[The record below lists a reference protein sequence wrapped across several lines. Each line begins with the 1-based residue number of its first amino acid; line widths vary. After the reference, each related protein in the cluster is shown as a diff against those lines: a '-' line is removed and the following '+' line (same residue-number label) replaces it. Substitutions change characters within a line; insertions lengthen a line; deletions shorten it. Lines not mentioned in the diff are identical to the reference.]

1 RVSEV
6 PTPWMCLHH
15 DLREQG
21 IDPSRLDRAPDRSM
35 ASNLEALRNG
45 QLDVAQL
52 FEPYASMALQLG
64 AGHIL
69 YAASARGPTVYTTFV
84 ATKSGIERHRDAFT
98 GMTRAIRRMQGWLSQ
113 HDAEEL
119 TELTAPFFPDI
130 ARNILVS
137 SLRRYGQAGIWARTP
152 DMSRQGLTRLGES
165 LLSGGFISRM
175 PTYEDCLDQTLG
187 CRWQTFC
194 SGSRGMI
201 TTIRVRPRT
210 SRVFLLGWRLAS
222 FRCRL
227 VAFHRWA
234 RADEM
239 PVAVDV
245 VHPVDGAPV
254 FVAQQPFDREARQ
267 RACIRAIP
275 VFISEIENGM
285 WCVLEDVV
293 FAIHCL
299 FLDRGNLRSNYT
311 SGCASAVEFRLR
323 LGFRRLDHQRAGPRK
338 THGRRVESVVDQPL
352 RDVFDRDSGGVLE
365 RPRVDDALMRDAATR
380 PLVKQRV
387 VALEPLGNVIR
398 VQDGSLSCGEGPHAA
413 RYDDRRARIR

>member
-1 RVSEV
+1 MPIRFAENFRAVFYAPFYAAQSLGFYAGEGVEVELVTSSNPGDGVLALLNETIDITWGGPMRVMKAHDLQPGSPLVCFCEVVARDPFYLVGRHHRPEFQLRDLASLRFARVSEV
-6 PTPWMCLHH
+6 PTPWMCLQH

-152 DMSRQGLTRLGES
+152 DMSRQGFTRLGES

-175 PTYEDCLDQTLG
+175 PTYEDC
-187 CRWQTFC
+187 
-194 SGSRGMI
+194 
-201 TTIRVRPRT
+201 
-210 SRVFLLGWRLAS
+210 
-222 FRCRL
+222 
-227 VAFHRWA
+227 
-234 RADEM
+234 
-239 PVAVDV
+239 
-245 VHPVDGAPV
+245 
-254 FVAQQPFDREARQ
+254 
-267 RACIRAIP
+267 
-275 VFISEIENGM
+275 
-285 WCVLEDVV
+285 
-293 FAIHCL
+293 
-299 FLDRGNLRSNYT
+299 
-311 SGCASAVEFRLR
+311 
-323 LGFRRLDHQRAGPRK
+323 
-338 THGRRVESVVDQPL
+338 VDQ
-352 RDVFDRDSGGVLE
+352 S
-365 RPRVDDALMRDAATR
+365 
-380 PLVKQRV
+380 
-387 VALEPLGNVIR
+387 LG
-398 VQDGSLSCGEGPHAA
+398 
-413 RYDDRRARIR
+413 